1 MRTSSLLK
9 IELKRF
15 AKFFLKKIRFKTEIF
30 LKKSRKQ
37 IIEMIKILKLFM
49 RLNHLEKYLEN
60 KNK

>member
-1 MRTSSLLK
+1 M
-9 IELKRF
+9 IELNRF
-15 AKFFLKKIRFKTEIF
+15 AKFFLKKVRFKTEIF

-49 RLNHLEKYLEN
+49 RLNHLETYLEN